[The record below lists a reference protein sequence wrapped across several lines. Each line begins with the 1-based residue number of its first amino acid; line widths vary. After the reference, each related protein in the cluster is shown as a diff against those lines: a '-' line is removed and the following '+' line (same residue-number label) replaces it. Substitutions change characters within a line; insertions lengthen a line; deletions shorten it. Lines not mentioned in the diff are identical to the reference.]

1 MDGPSRDSARRWA
14 AANLLLRMAVS
25 PSFTRR
31 LERRRALLALHASAY
46 QYFEP
51 SSCKIRRPTLT
62 ISTRV
67 S

>member
-31 LERRRALLALHASAY
+31 LERRRALLALWLAR
-46 QYFEP
+46 FEG
-51 SSCKIRRPTLT
+51 RWGEEGDE
-62 ISTRV
+62 
-67 S
+67 